1 MADDFT
7 PPDPDYVEDSRGT
20 LCPVPVLAAS
30 KAIGKVPVGAV
41 LEVQATDAGAA
52 ADLPTW
58 AKRAGHEFLGTV
70 PEAGY
75 LRLFIRRLS

>member
-7 PPDPDYVEDSRGT
+7 PPQPDHVEDSRGT

-30 KAIGKVPVGAV
+30 KAIGKVPVDGV

-52 ADLPTW
+52 ADLPAW
-58 AKRAGHEFLGTV
+58 AKRAGHEYLGMTR
-70 PEAGY
+70 EGGC
-75 LRLFIRRLS
+75 LRLFIRRRA